1 LTYNTLFRIL
11 QLEIEGRWQE
21 VAATVTIERI
31 DINKRDIARVKK
43 IFSVKDN
50 SEAVM
55 KAVDLAAGKIELE
68 TIFEKFRGTE
78 IRKNYA

>member
-1 LTYNTLFRIL
+1 M
-11 QLEIEGRWQE
+11 
-21 VAATVTIERI
+21 VATVTIERI
-31 DINKRDIARVKK
+31 DVNKRDIERVKK

-55 KAVDLAAGKIELE
+55 KAVDMAAGKIELE
-68 TIFEKFRGTE
+68 AIFDKFRGAE

>member
-1 LTYNTLFRIL
+1 M
-11 QLEIEGRWQE
+11 
-21 VAATVTIERI
+21 AATVTIERI
-31 DINKRDIARVKK
+31 DINKRDIDKVKK

-55 KAVDLAAGKIELE
+55 KAVDMAAGKIELE
-68 TIFEKFRGTE
+68 TIFEKFRGAE

>member
-1 LTYNTLFRIL
+1 M
-11 QLEIEGRWQE
+11 
-21 VAATVTIERI
+21 AATVTIGRI
-31 DINKRDIARVKK
+31 NINKRDIEKVKK

-55 KAVDLAAGKIELE
+55 KAVDMAAGKIELE
-68 TIFEKFRGTE
+68 TIFEKFRGVE